1 VTGYTSGAIIAG
13 AIYGSEASGVRPA
26 TAAEF
31 PTAGAFVLS
40 DGSGNNRYAARGGTD
55 AADVGSALTSAEV
68 QVMLTQAY
76 AVMSQARAAIRNP
89 ASSPAQVSISVVDT
103 HGVALGLVR
112 GPDAPIF
119 GIDVS
124 LQKARTAAFF
134 SNAAAASELTS
145 NPSPVVAAGVGLQ
158 GPTVASFVTAIR
170 TFLNDPTALTGHFA
184 FTDRTGGDLSRPTFP
199 DGTVGSPNGPFSVPA
214 AQFTPFAT
222 GLQTALIIDNLAQH
236 LIYVNDILSTDT
248 PHRCTANPDV
258 LPGQNRLQNGIQ
270 IFPGSVPIY
279 RGNQLVGGLGISGD
293 GVNQDDMIAFLGLN
307 NAGKQLGTI
316 GNAPATIRADQIVV
330 PLAGGQSIHLDYVIC
345 PQSPFIASNAQNVC
359 GGL

>member
-1 VTGYTSGAIIAG
+1 
-13 AIYGSEASGVRPA
+13 
-26 TAAEF
+26 
-31 PTAGAFVLS
+31 
-40 DGSGNNRYAARGGTD
+40 
-55 AADVGSALTSAEV
+55 
-68 QVMLTQAY
+68 
-76 AVMSQARAAIRNP
+76 
-89 ASSPAQVSISVVDT
+89 
-103 HGVALGLVR
+103 
-112 GPDAPIF
+112 
-119 GIDVS
+119 
-124 LQKARTAAFF
+124 
-134 SNAAAASELTS
+134 
-145 NPSPVVAAGVGLQ
+145 
-158 GPTVASFVTAIR
+158 
-170 TFLNDPTALTGHFA
+170 
-184 FTDRTGGDLSRPTFP
+184 
-199 DGTVGSPNGPFSVPA
+199 VPA

-236 LIYVNDILSTDT
+236 LVYVNDILSTDT

-258 LPGQNRLQNGIQ
+258 VPGQNRLQNGIQ

-345 PQSPFIASNAQNVC
+345 PQSPFIGSNSQNVC